1 MKYFTEK
8 ELRIENAPQQVK
20 ENMKLLVEKVLD
32 PLREKVGKIKVSS
45 GYRDPVYNAKE
56 GGSPTSDHIT
66 GCAADIVPLE
76 SDIDD
81 VFALIIREFKYNQVI
96 LERKNTR
103 WIHVSYKKEG
113 NKQQA
118 KTAIVDPKTNN
129 ATYKNI

>member
-32 PLREKVGKIKVSS
+32 PLRSKVGKIKVSS

-81 VFALIIREFKYNQVI
+81 VFAIIIREFKYNQVI

-103 WIHVSYKKEG
+103 WIHVSYIKKG

-118 KTAIVDPKTNN
+118 KTAVVDPKTNK
-129 ATYKNI
+129 ATYKNV

>member
-8 ELRIENAPQQVK
+8 ELRIESAPQQVK

-118 KTAIVDPKTNN
+118 KAAIVDPKTNK